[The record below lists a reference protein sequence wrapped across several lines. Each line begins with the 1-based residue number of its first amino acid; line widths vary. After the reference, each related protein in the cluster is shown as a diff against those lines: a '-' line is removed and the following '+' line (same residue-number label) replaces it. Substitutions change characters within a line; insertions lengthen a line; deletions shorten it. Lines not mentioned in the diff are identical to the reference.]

1 MYRDVDKMSVR
12 TAFGQL
18 NRPWTVFSTCFDWDH
33 FTQAKNTRHN
43 QIVGQLTTQ
52 IDKKLRSK
60 KKKNRLFSSY
70 VSEHLPQINVFLF
83 LIWMI
88 IELKSP

>member
-18 NRPWTVFSTCFDWDH
+18 NRPCMVFSTCFDWDQL
-33 FTQAKNTRHN
+33 TRAKNTPHI

-52 IDKKLRSK
+52 INTKLRSK
-60 KKKNRLFSSY
+60 NR
-70 VSEHLPQINVFLF
+70 
-83 LIWMI
+83 
-88 IELKSP
+88 